1 LIWILS
7 LTSCNE
13 KGLTFDPKFRVPS
26 VRLQGLVNR
35 DGHVVKFNDVAV
47 QGYGCMSKEKIA
59 ELKILLQNSKPL
71 KSNVADDIVQR
82 ELNQIL
88 LEISATK

>member
-1 LIWILS
+1 
-7 LTSCNE
+7 
-13 KGLTFDPKFRVPS
+13 
-26 VRLQGLVNR
+26 
-35 DGHVVKFNDVAV
+35 
-47 QGYGCMSKEKIA
+47 MSKEKIA